1 MSRLA
6 TNTEILE
13 ASDVGCHGCQHRVD
27 VPGVDQV
34 VCLAYLTVFTTTIRD
49 ACQEFEA
56 KASPPAAIAG
66 SPAP

>member
-1 MSRLA
+1 MRSL
-6 TNTEILE
+6 TIHSETLE
-13 ASDVGCHGCQHRVD
+13 GHPVDCRGCQHRVD

>member
-1 MSRLA
+1 MSTTTQSTLA
-6 TNTEILE
+6 DVT
-13 ASDVGCHGCQHRVD
+13 ASDATLRRFLHGL
-27 VPGVDQV
+27 PGVDQV